1 MTRTIAAQSELR
13 PLRVIGANSWLAE
26 RDHPT
31 RSIGSPPT
39 PRRSQSVSLLT
50 LVAAESLSKSS
61 WLSFERQ
68 LVRS

>member
-1 MTRTIAAQSELR
+1 LI

-26 RDHPT
+26 RDHTT
-31 RSIGSPPT
+31 RSIGSPLA
-39 PRRSQSVSLLT
+39 PRRGQSVTLLT
-50 LVAAESLSKSS
+50 LVAAKSLSKTY